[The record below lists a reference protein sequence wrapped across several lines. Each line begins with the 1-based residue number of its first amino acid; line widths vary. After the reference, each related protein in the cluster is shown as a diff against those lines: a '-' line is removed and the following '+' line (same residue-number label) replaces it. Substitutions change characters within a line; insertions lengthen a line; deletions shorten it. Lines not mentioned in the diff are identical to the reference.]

1 MRIENLRTGDSGER
15 VRQAASV
22 VWEDSERVGQEVYF
36 EVSKA
41 FADGFYLNPDAFL
54 LACVLPA
61 MHHRETR
68 IVVDAG
74 ICPGLIEGL
83 KYVLATMRHWFYDP
97 QQNLIHIESGPG
109 SYENGP
115 AITEPAKG
123 KIAGSL
129 FSSGVDSLALLRDN
143 QLRYPPDHPWFIR
156 NAFIIM
162 GQNIESDMSEA
173 TLRQA
178 VIDFSAVTADAGAT
192 LIPVVTN
199 IRELETDGKF
209 FLRVNHG
216 AIMAS
221 VMHAFARRLHTAF
234 IASSDSIGELAFYKQ
249 QAFPPWGSHPLIDN
263 YYSSANLQIRH
274 ENLAL
279 TRLDKLRVLADWGAG
294 LQHIRVCGRNWPG
307 PNCGK
312 CEKCVR
318 TQLGLL
324 ALGLLDKTKAFPAND
339 LTAED
344 LNVVRVKHFDPR
356 FNIATRAIY
365 YEFIPYLE
373 RAGRDDLVRAIKRAD
388 KPRNRKPQARVKS
401 AIKRLLG
408 QDRAPRA
415 GTDKRPLPK

>member
-1 MRIENLRTGDSGER
+1 MRIENLRTENGGGR
-15 VRQAASV
+15 VRQAATV
-22 VWEDSERVGQEVYF
+22 VWEDNHRPRQEIYF
-36 EVSKA
+36 ETSND
-41 FADGFYLNPDAFL
+41 FAHGFDLNPDAFL

-74 ICPGLIEGL
+74 ICPGLLEGL

-97 QQNLIHIESGPG
+97 QHSPIRIESRQG
-109 SYENGP
+109 SYVTNAATTQSAEHK
-115 AITEPAKG
+115 IT
-123 KIAGSL
+123 GSL

-143 QLRYPPDHPWFIR
+143 HLRYPPDHPWFIR
-156 NAFIIM
+156 DAFIIM
-162 GQNIESDMSEA
+162 GQNIESDMSEP
-173 TLRQA
+173 TVRQA
-178 VIDFSAVTADAGAT
+178 VVDFSAVTADAGAR
-192 LIPVVTN
+192 LIPVYTN
-199 IRELETDGKF
+199 VRALETDGKF

-221 VMHAFARRLHTAF
+221 VVHAFAQRLHTAF

-249 QAFPPWGSHPLIDN
+249 PTFPPWGSHPLIDN

-279 TRLDKLRVLADWGAG
+279 TRLDKLRVLADWDAG

-324 ALGLLDKTKAFPAND
+324 ALGLLDKSKAFPAND

-356 FNIATRAIY
+356 FNIATQAIY
-365 YEFIPYLE
+365 YELMAPLE
-373 RAGRDDLVRAIKRAD
+373 AAGRHDLARAIKHAENPRGKTPRARLRRAG
-388 KPRNRKPQARVKS
+388 KH
-401 AIKRLLG
+401 LLG
-408 QDRAPRA
+408 RGSAQRD
-415 GTDKRPLPK
+415 GTGKWPPPK